1 MLFRSRPVLRIP
13 RRAVVLLAAS
23 ALLGGCATSYQMKV
37 DTSSAPPE
45 ARIQAIR
52 RAPSGD
58 LQSYQLRDK
67 SAGKD
72 ADSLRA
78 QETISMV
85 KTALNGRGLY
95 EAPTVQA
102 ADMMID
108 VEYGMDKPKTHM
120 EEMMVP
126 IYAQNGGGVVYGP
139 RQVATS
145 TGPVTRTVP
154 ALAPPGTQLIGYEP
168 ILVPVTTYEKFIRL
182 SAREARAA
190 SAGAAAGD
198 LWSVSITSEDES
210 NDLRKY
216 LPLLASALVGYVGAE
231 SSVQQ
236 TIKLS
241 VKDPT
246 INLVK
251 QGP

>member
-1 MLFRSRPVLRIP
+1 MTARPVFRILA
-13 RRAVVLLAAS
+13 RAAALAAC
-23 ALLGGCATSYQMKV
+23 LGAAGCTTAYKMKV
-37 DTSSAPPE
+37 DTTSAPPE
-45 ARIQAIR
+45 ARIEAIR

-67 SAGKD
+67 SGGKD

-78 QETISMV
+78 QETMAMV
-85 KTALNGRGLY
+85 RTALNGRGLF
-95 EAPTVQA
+95 EAANLQS
-102 ADMMID
+102 ADMAID

-126 IYAQNGGGVVYGP
+126 IYAQNGGGVIYGP
-139 RQVATS
+139 RQVTSATGTS
-145 TGPVTRTVP
+145 TTRTVP
-154 ALAPPGTQLIGYEP
+154 SLAPPGTQLVGYEP

-182 SAREARAA
+182 SAREASATR
-190 SAGAAAGD
+190 AGAAAGD
-198 LWSVSITSEDES
+198 LWSVSISSEDES

-216 LPLLASALVGYVGAE
+216 LPLLASALVGYVGADT
-231 SSVQQ
+231 SIQR

-241 VKDPT
+241 PKDPT
-246 INLVK
+246 ISLVK

>member
-1 MLFRSRPVLRIP
+1 MTARPVFRILA
-13 RRAVVLLAAS
+13 RAAVLTACLGAA
-23 ALLGGCATSYQMKV
+23 GCTTAYQMKV
-37 DTSSAPPE
+37 DTTSAPPE
-45 ARIQAIR
+45 ARIEAIR

-67 SAGKD
+67 SGGKD

-78 QETISMV
+78 QETVAMV
-85 KTALNGRGLY
+85 RAALNGRGLF
-95 EAPTVQA
+95 EAASLPT

-126 IYAQNGGGVVYGP
+126 IYAQNGGGVIYGP
-139 RQVATS
+139 RQVTS
-145 TGPVTRTVP
+145 PTGSSTTRTLP
-154 ALAPPGTQLIGYEP
+154 SLAPPGTQLVGYEP

-190 SAGAAAGD
+190 REGAAAGD
-198 LWSVSITSEDES
+198 LWSVSISSEDES

-216 LPLLASALVGYVGAE
+216 LPLLASALVGYVGADT
-231 SSVQQ
+231 SVQR

-241 VKDPT
+241 PKDPT
-246 INLVK
+246 ISLVK

>member
-1 MLFRSRPVLRIP
+1 MHARPAFRIP
-13 RRAVVLLAAS
+13 TRAAAWLACAVT
-23 ALLGGCATSYQMKV
+23 LTGCATRYEMKV

-45 ARIQAIR
+45 ARIEAIR

-78 QETISMV
+78 QETVAMV

-95 EAPTVQA
+95 EAASSQT

-126 IYAQNGGGVVYGP
+126 IYAQNGGGIVYGP
-139 RQVATS
+139 RQVVSATGAA
-145 TGPVTRTVP
+145 TTRTVP
-154 ALAPPGTQLIGYEP
+154 SLAPPGTQLIGYEP
-168 ILVPVTTYEKFIRL
+168 ILVPVTTYEKFVRL
-182 SAREARAA
+182 SAREGRLPKE
-190 SAGAAAGD
+190 GAAAGD
-198 LWSVSITSEDES
+198 LWSVSISSEDES

-216 LPLLASALVGYVGAE
+216 LPLLASALVGYVGADT
-231 SSVQQ
+231 SVQR

-241 VKDPT
+241 AKDPT
-246 INLVK
+246 VSLVK

>member
-1 MLFRSRPVLRIP
+1 MSARAVLRLP
-13 RRAVVLLAAS
+13 TRAAALLAA
-23 ALLGGCATSYQMKV
+23 AVALGGCATTYQMKV

-45 ARIQAIR
+45 ARIDAVR

-78 QETISMV
+78 QETIGMV

-95 EAPTVQA
+95 EAASLQS

-139 RQVATS
+139 RQVTTS

-154 ALAPPGTQLIGYEP
+154 TLAPPGTQLIGYEP
-168 ILVPVTTYEKFIRL
+168 ILVPVTTNQKFNRH
-182 SAREARAA
+182 SAREARPARE
-190 SAGAAAGD
+190 GAAAGD

-216 LPLLASALVGYVGAE
+216 LPLLASALVGYVGAD

-246 INLVK
+246 IELVK

>member
-1 MLFRSRPVLRIP
+1 MTARPVFRILA
-13 RRAVVLLAAS
+13 RAAALT
-23 ALLGGCATSYQMKV
+23 ACLGAAGCTTAYQMKV
-37 DTSSAPPE
+37 DTTSAPPE
-45 ARIQAIR
+45 ARIEAIR

-67 SAGKD
+67 SGGKD

-78 QETISMV
+78 QETVAMV
-85 KTALNGRGLY
+85 RAALNGRGLF
-95 EAPTVQA
+95 EAANLQT

-126 IYAQNGGGVVYGP
+126 IYAQNGGGVIYGP
-139 RQVATS
+139 RQVTSSTGTS
-145 TGPVTRTVP
+145 TTRTVP
-154 ALAPPGTQLIGYEP
+154 SLAPPGTQLVGYEP

-190 SAGAAAGD
+190 REGAAAGD

-216 LPLLASALVGYVGAE
+216 LPLLASALVGYVGADT
-231 SSVQQ
+231 SVQR

-241 VKDPT
+241 PKDPT
-246 INLVK
+246 ISLVK

>member
-1 MLFRSRPVLRIP
+1 MPARPAFRILT
-13 RRAVVLLAAS
+13 RAAALLACA
-23 ALLGGCATSYQMKV
+23 AAAGCVNSYRMKV

-58 LQSYQLRDK
+58 LQAYQLRDR
-67 SAGKD
+67 SGGKD
-72 ADSLRA
+72 ADSLRS
-78 QETISMV
+78 QETIAMV
-85 KTALNGRGLY
+85 KSALNGRGLY
-95 EAPTVQA
+95 EAPNLAA
-102 ADMMID
+102 ADMLID

-139 RQVATS
+139 RQVTSATGA
-145 TGPVTRTVP
+145 TTTRTVP
-154 ALAPPGTQLIGYEP
+154 SLAPPGTQLIGYEP

-182 SAREARAA
+182 SAREARG
-190 SAGAAAGD
+190 GATAGD
-198 LWSVSITSEDES
+198 LWTVSISSEDES

-216 LPLLASALVGYVGAE
+216 LPLLASALVGYVGADTN
-231 SSVQQ
+231 VQR

-241 VKDPT
+241 TNDPT
-246 INLVK
+246 ISLVK

>member
-1 MLFRSRPVLRIP
+1 MTALPAFRFLT
-13 RRAVVLLAAS
+13 RAAALLACAG
-23 ALLGGCATSYQMKV
+23 AAGCTTAYKMKV
-37 DTSSAPPE
+37 DTSSATPE

-58 LQSYQLRDK
+58 LQSYEIRDK

-78 QETISMV
+78 QETMAMV
-85 KTALNGRGLY
+85 KAALNGRGMF
-95 EAPTVQA
+95 EAANQQS

-120 EEMMVP
+120 EEMVVP
-126 IYAQNGGGVVYGP
+126 IYAQSGGGVVYGP
-139 RQVATS
+139 RQITS
-145 TGPVTRTVP
+145 PTGSSTTRTLP
-154 ALAPPGTQLIGYEP
+154 SIAPPGTQLVGYEP

-182 SAREARAA
+182 SAREARGARE
-190 SAGAAAGD
+190 GAAAGD
-198 LWSVSITSEDES
+198 LWTVSISSEDES

-216 LPLLASALVGYVGAE
+216 LPLLASALVGYVGAD

-241 VKDPT
+241 PKDPT
-246 INLVK
+246 ITLVK
-251 QGP
+251 QGL